1 MVKLQFKLF
10 CASYEKSTSMH
21 LRLEQKLLQIKVF
34 RKPFINRI
42 KHSFVIAFRL

>member
-1 MVKLQFKLF
+1 MVKLQNCFALLMKKAQL
-10 CASYEKSTSMH
+10 SIH
-21 LRLEQKLLQIKVF
+21 LRFEQKLLQNKVF